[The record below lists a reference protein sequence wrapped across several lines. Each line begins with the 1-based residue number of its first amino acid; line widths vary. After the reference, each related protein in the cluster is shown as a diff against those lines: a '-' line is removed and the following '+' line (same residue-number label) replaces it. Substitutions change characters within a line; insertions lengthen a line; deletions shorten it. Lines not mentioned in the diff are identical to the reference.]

1 MAEIENKIKLT
12 PTQRFWRM
20 IAIDAKEIRNVY
32 YYAIFTG
39 LVSLSL
45 PLGIQ
50 AIVNLIQGGRV
61 SSAWIVL
68 VVFVVVGVAVN
79 GILQIF
85 QLRITENLQQKIF
98 ARSSFELAYR
108 MPRIKL
114 SELIGKYAP
123 ELANRFFDTITIQKG
138 IAKILI
144 QISTAA
150 LQVIFGLILL
160 SLYHEF
166 FVIFSIFLIV
176 MLVAIFRYFGPR
188 GIKTSLNESNQ
199 KYKTAYWLEEVA
211 RTHKTFKLAG
221 DTSLPFTRVDQHV
234 NNYIEAR
241 ESHFKVLIGQYA
253 SLVVFKVIVAAGLLA
268 IGGVLVMEQ
277 VMNIGQFVAAEII
290 ILLIISS
297 VEKLITSLD
306 TIYDVLTGMEKIGL
320 VTDLELEKSEGLDLN
335 KECQDLNALDIDID
349 KAYFTY
355 PKTGREVIKN
365 VRLSIKGG
373 EHIMIAGKNES
384 GKSALIELMAG
395 MYDLNQGVISYQGF
409 PIENLNIETLRGTIG
424 TCLATEELFHATLL
438 ENITLGRDG
447 ATFDRVKFVCDK
459 LGINEFIKRLPQGFE
474 TMLDPGSDILPEA
487 IIYMVLIARAIVDS
501 PKVVLFEY
509 TFEHFDDEQKEKIV
523 SFLLDKSNGWTFI
536 TSSNDP
542 YLAKRCDRVVIMS
555 GGRIRQIGD
564 YDQVKDEL

>member
-1 MAEIENKIKLT
+1 MADIDNKTKLT

-20 IAIDAKEIRNVY
+20 VATDAKEIRNVY

-79 GILQIF
+79 GTLQIF
-85 QLRITENLQQKIF
+85 QLRITENLQQKIY

-108 MPRIKL
+108 IPRIKL

-166 FVIFSIFLIV
+166 FVIFSIFLII
-176 MLVAIFRYFGPR
+176 MLYAIFKYFGPR
-188 GIKTSLNESNQ
+188 GVNTSLNESKH

-221 DTSLPFTRVDQHV
+221 DTSLPFSRVDQHV
-234 NNYIEAR
+234 NRYLEAR

-297 VEKLITSLD
+297 VEKLINSLD
-306 TIYDVLTGMEKIGL
+306 TIYDVLTAMEKIGL
-320 VTDLELEKSEGLDLN
+320 VTDLELEKSDGLDLN
-335 KECQDLNALDIDID
+335 KECATMSSLEIDID
-349 KAYFTY
+349 KAFFTY
-355 PKTGREVIKN
+355 PNTDREVIKN
-365 VRLSIKGG
+365 IRLSIKGG
-373 EHIMIAGKNES
+373 EHIMITGRNES
-384 GKSALIELMAG
+384 GKSAIIELLAG
-395 MYDLNQGVISYQGF
+395 MYDLDQGVISYQGF
-409 PIENLNIETLRGTIG
+409 PIENLNIETLRSSIG

-438 ENITLGRDG
+438 ENITVGRDG
-447 ATFDRVKFVCDK
+447 ATFDRVKHVCGK
-459 LGINEFIKRLPQGFE
+459 LGINEFIKKLPQGYE

-487 IIYMVLIARAIVDS
+487 IIFMVLIARAIVDN

-509 TFEHFDDEQKEKIV
+509 TFEHFDNEQKERIID
-523 SFLLDKSNGWTFI
+523 FLLDKSNGWTFI
-536 TSSNDP
+536 ASSNDP
-542 YLAKRCDRVVIMS
+542 YLAQRCDRIVVMS